1 VLTGSAGELVLH
13 VASRALSDSSMN
25 ERGNGFNRH
34 RCLLRLR
41 GRGRLLALLEAPVL
55 LTRLDVASDGRLV
68 PETQDW
74 ETFWAPV
81 RQLANRQIDRALDA
95 LHAAWQNYIRSGFDR
110 SLQREYCLRYFNL
123 LDLVLATEQDS
134 CAWKHALRAVV
145 GFECFGLKALALGPQ
160 VLAAGTTTLRNPCYL
175 LAKLKWPDVP
185 DDTRF
190 LPLIAVGDG
199 TSASLFSHYRQYWP
213 SATSPMSV
221 FVYLSNSP
229 TLLPASLRLMGL
241 LAKTLGSG
249 RDPFVKERSERL
261 WHKAFGPIIQAA
273 YADRSELGGVEIV
286 DVGAG
291 SGALT
296 AALCRKLIAWRRAS
310 GSPARLRLWFVD
322 LCLADPARFFRAASL
337 RSSIDTLTFLGD
349 DYRSWLARPR
359 PLPVSSGL
367 RVALVLKVFDA
378 LGHFSVDNLRTNV
391 LPSTGVTAELFR
403 EGKFL
408 PGYCLGAGGP
418 GPEGLM
424 VSYSRVALAEGRTF
438 AQASLSQYYAALR
451 VAAAGQSVGK
461 MAEGEVC
468 LPVKALD
475 PECLVASDGAS
486 VLARLLEHCDY
497 LIVEDADL
505 RPKDLVEHL
514 RTFSLHR
521 LAACDMTKA
530 IGLTAN
536 YAYVL
541 WPRTS
546 SEPPVSGERL
556 W

>member
-1 VLTGSAGELVLH
+1 
-13 VASRALSDSSMN
+13 MN
-25 ERGNGFNRH
+25 ERGKGFNEH
-34 RCLLRLR
+34 RSLLRLR
-41 GRGRLLALLEAPVL
+41 GRGRLLSLLEAPVL
-55 LTRLDVASDGRLV
+55 LTRLDIASDGRLV

-81 RQLANRQIDRALDA
+81 RQLAKRQIDRALDA
-95 LHAAWQNYIRSGFDR
+95 LHAAWQDYIRSGFDR
-110 SLQREYCLRYFNL
+110 SLQREYCFRYFSL
-123 LDLVLATEQDS
+123 LDLVLAMRGQKQHSSPWE
-134 CAWKHALRAVV
+134 HALRAVV
-145 GFECFGLKALALGPQ
+145 GFECFGLKAPALGSQ
-160 VLAAGTTTLRNPCYL
+160 VLAAGTATLRNPCYL

-199 TSASLFSHYRQYWP
+199 ASASLFSHYRQYWP
-213 SATSPMSV
+213 SPTSPMSL

-229 TLLPASLRLMGL
+229 TLLPASLRLVGL

-261 WHKAFGPIIQAA
+261 WHKAFEPITQAA
-273 YADRSELGGVEIV
+273 YADRSGPGRVEIV

-296 AALCRKLIAWRRAS
+296 AALCRKLIGWGRAS
-310 GSPARLRLWFVD
+310 GSPARLRLWFID
-322 LCLADPARFFRAASL
+322 LCLADPARFFRTAHL
-337 RSSIDTLTFLGD
+337 RSSIDSLMFLGD
-349 DYRSWLARPR
+349 DYRRWLARPR
-359 PLPVSSGL
+359 PLPISSGL

-378 LGHFSVDNLRTNV
+378 LGHFSIDNLRTDV
-391 LPSTGVTAELFR
+391 LPSAVVAPELFG
-403 EGKFL
+403 EGRYL

-418 GPEGLM
+418 GAEGLM
-424 VSYSRVALAEGRTF
+424 VSYSRVALAKGRAF

-451 VAAAGQSVGK
+451 LAAGGQSVG
-461 MAEGEVC
+461 EIGEDEVC
-468 LPVKALD
+468 LAVKTLD
-475 PECLVASDGAS
+475 PECLVAADGAS
-486 VLARLLEHCDY
+486 VLARLLEHCGY

-505 RPKDLVEHL
+505 RPSELVEHL

-530 IGLTAN
+530 MGLTAN

-541 WPRTS
+541 WPRAGN
-546 SEPPVSGERL
+546 EPPVSGERL